1 MAKAR
6 VRKMRRQVRHK
17 RVRRK
22 VFGSAERP
30 RMAVFRSLNNIYV
43 QIIDDTQG
51 HTMAAASSLDPDVR
65 GQINGGKP
73 KSEVAALVG
82 SVIAE
87 RALDKGIKSVVFDR
101 GGFKYHGRARALA
114 EAARKGGLIF

>member
-6 VRKMRRQVRHK
+6 VRKTRRQVRHK

-22 VFGSAERP
+22 VFGWPDRP

-43 QIIDDTQG
+43 QVIDDTQG
-51 HTMAAASSLDPDVR
+51 HTLVAASSLESDIRAQV
-65 GQINGGKP
+65 NGGNA

-101 GGFKYHGRARALA
+101 GGFKYHGRAKALA
-114 EAARKGGLIF
+114 DAARKGGLVF

>member
-6 VRKMRRQVRHK
+6 VRKLRRQVRHK

-51 HTMAAASSLDPDVR
+51 HTLVAASSLDPDVR

-87 RALDKGIKSVVFDR
+87 RALGKGIKSVVFDR
-101 GGFKYHGRARALA
+101 GGFKYHGRAKALA
-114 EAARKGGLIF
+114 EAARKGGLVF

>member
-51 HTMAAASSLDPDVR
+51 HTLVAASSLDPDVR
-65 GQINGGKP
+65 VQMNGGRP

-114 EAARKGGLIF
+114 DAARKGGLIF

>member
-6 VRKMRRQVRHK
+6 VRKTRRQVRHK

-51 HTMAAASSLDPDVR
+51 HTLAAASSLDPDVR
-65 GQINGGKP
+65 VQVNGGAP

-82 SVIAE
+82 DAIAE

-101 GGFKYHGRARALA
+101 GGFKYHGRAKALA
-114 EAARKGGLIF
+114 EAARKGGLVF

>member
-22 VFGSAERP
+22 VFGSVERP

-43 QIIDDTQG
+43 QIIDDAQG
-51 HTMAAASSLDPDVR
+51 HTLVAASSLDPDVR

-114 EAARKGGLIF
+114 EAARKGGLVF

>member
-6 VRKMRRQVRHK
+6 VRKTRRQVRHK

-22 VFGSAERP
+22 VFGSPERP
-30 RMAVFRSLNNIYV
+30 RMAVFRSLKQHLRPDNRRRAGAIPWWRP
-43 QIIDDTQG
+43 
-51 HTMAAASSLDPDVR
+51 SSLDPDVR

-82 SVIAE
+82 SAIAE
-87 RALDKGIKSVVFDR
+87 RALDKGIKSVVLR
-101 GGFKYHGRARALA
+101 PGRLQVSRQGKSA
-114 EAARKGGLIF
+114 G

>member
-1 MAKAR
+1 
-6 VRKMRRQVRHK
+6 
-17 RVRRK
+17 
-22 VFGSAERP
+22 
-30 RMAVFRSLNNIYV
+30 MAVFRSLNNIYV
-43 QIIDDTQG
+43 QIIDDVQG
-51 HTMAAASSLDPDVR
+51 HTLVAASSLDPDVR

-101 GGFKYHGRARALA
+101 GGFKYHGRAKALA
-114 EAARKGGLIF
+114 EAARKGGLVF

>member
-6 VRKMRRQVRHK
+6 VRKLRRQVRHK

-43 QIIDDTQG
+43 QIIDDVQG
-51 HTMAAASSLDPDVR
+51 HTLVAASSLDPDVR

>member
-6 VRKMRRQVRHK
+6 VRKLRRQVRHK

-51 HTMAAASSLDPDVR
+51 HTLVAASSLDPDVR

-101 GGFKYHGRARALA
+101 GGFKYHGRAKALA
-114 EAARKGGLIF
+114 DAARKGGLVF

>member
-6 VRKMRRQVRHK
+6 VRKTRRQVRHK

-22 VFGSAERP
+22 VFGSPERP

-43 QIIDDTQG
+43 QIIDDAQG
-51 HTMAAASSLDPDVR
+51 HTLAAASSLDPDVR
-65 GQINGGKP
+65 GRINGGKP

-82 SVIAE
+82 SAIAE

-114 EAARKGGLIF
+114 EAARKGGLVF

>member
-43 QIIDDTQG
+43 QIIDDVQG
-51 HTMAAASSLDPDVR
+51 HTLVAASSLDPDVR
-65 GQINGGKP
+65 GQVNGGKP

-101 GGFKYHGRARALA
+101 GGFKYHGRAKALA
-114 EAARKGGLIF
+114 EAARKGGLVF

>member
-1 MAKAR
+1 
-6 VRKMRRQVRHK
+6 MRRQVRHK

-30 RMAVFRSLNNIYV
+30 RIAVFRSLNNIYV
-43 QIIDDTQG
+43 QIIDDVQG
-51 HTMAAASSLDPDVR
+51 HTLVAASSLDPDVR

-101 GGFKYHGRARALA
+101 GGFKYHGRAKALA
-114 EAARKGGLIF
+114 DAARKGGLVF

>member
-6 VRKMRRQVRHK
+6 VRKTRRQVRHK

-43 QIIDDTQG
+43 QIIDDAQG
-51 HTMAAASSLDPDVR
+51 HTLVAASSLDPDVR

-101 GGFKYHGRARALA
+101 GGFKYHGRAKALA
-114 EAARKGGLIF
+114 DAARKGGLVF

>member
-6 VRKMRRQVRHK
+6 VRKLRRQVRHK

-51 HTMAAASSLDPDVR
+51 HTLVAASSLDPDVR

>member
-6 VRKMRRQVRHK
+6 VRKTRRQVRHK

-22 VFGSAERP
+22 IFGSAERP

-43 QIIDDTQG
+43 QIIDDTRG
-51 HTMAAASSLDPDVR
+51 HTLAAASSLDADVR
-65 GQINGGKP
+65 ARANGGGR

-82 SVIAE
+82 DAIAE
-87 RALDKGIKSVVFDR
+87 RAMEKGIKSVVFDR
-101 GGFKYHGRARALA
+101 GGFKYHGRAKALA
-114 EAARKGGLIF
+114 DAARKGGLVF

>member
-30 RMAVFRSLNNIYV
+30 RIAVFRSLNNIYV
-43 QIIDDTQG
+43 QIIDDVQG
-51 HTMAAASSLDPDVR
+51 HTLVAASSLDPDVR

-101 GGFKYHGRARALA
+101 GGFKYHGRAKALA
-114 EAARKGGLIF
+114 DAARKGGLVF

>member
-6 VRKMRRQVRHK
+6 VRKTRRRVRHK

-43 QIIDDTQG
+43 QIIDDTRG
-51 HTMAAASSLDPDVR
+51 HTIAAASSLDPDVR
-65 GQINGGKP
+65 ARVNGGKP

-82 SVIAE
+82 DAIAE
-87 RALDKGIKSVVFDR
+87 RALEKGVKSVVFDR
-101 GGFKYHGRARALA
+101 GGFKYHGRAKALA
-114 EAARKGGLIF
+114 EAARKGGLVF

>member
-6 VRKMRRQVRHK
+6 VRKSRRQVRHK

-43 QIIDDTQG
+43 QIIDDAQG
-51 HTMAAASSLDPDVR
+51 HTLAAASSLDPDVR

-82 SVIAE
+82 STIAE

-101 GGFKYHGRARALA
+101 GGFKYHGRAKALA
-114 EAARKGGLIF
+114 DAARKGGLVF